1 MPEPPTQKQ
10 ISERY
15 WKIVGRY
22 LELHPWRLAKTLLT
36 WICIIGGIV
45 AIILQSN
52 RGNEE
57 FFNAGAISSA
67 HAQFASDCK
76 KCHEGAAGVPQ
87 NRTQLV
93 NVIGDRF
100 RKGIDFTTIDQKCET
115 CHKQHALHEP
125 NVVENRSCSACH
137 MEHQGRTALRIV
149 ASSQCATCHN
159 NAEVMQA
166 SATKGMQMP
175 QDAFHLRH
183 FPPQQVVFQ
192 LPRPAR
198 GFTELI
204 DSFENKHPEF
214 QLVREHERD
223 PDVLRFNHQ
232 RHLSGPDIPQVNGKK
247 LDCGY
252 CHKPDVEGRF
262 MQRINFAANCQ
273 ACHSLQFDVKN
284 PEMQLPHGDAT
295 AVRAYLRSLPTH
307 YADLAVKKS
316 ITRPEQIQG
325 FVAQQIAQLRD
336 QVRSGEELERR
347 VFFTVDPYKAQ
358 PGVAGTRA
366 AFYGCAFCHE
376 VKPQAALVPAITKPV
391 LVDRWVTGAR
401 FNHAKHNA
409 VACETCHHVAQ
420 SRETS
425 DVLMPVKAN
434 CVACHSAAGKVAHEC
449 MTCHTYHAPPQVIA
463 AQSPTPAPVS
473 WQQRL
478 RSSAVATR

>member
-36 WICIIGGIV
+36 WICIVGGIA
-45 AIILQSN
+45 AIILQSR
-52 RGNEE
+52 RGDEE
-57 FFNAGAISSA
+57 FFNAGTISSA
-67 HAQFASDCK
+67 HSQFATNCK
-76 KCHEGAAGVPQ
+76 SCHEEQAGVPRDSKQ
-87 NRTQLV
+87 FVTIVR
-93 NVIGDRF
+93 DRF
-100 RKGIDFTTIDQKCET
+100 RKGLDFTTIDQKCET

-137 MEHQGRTALRIV
+137 MEHQGRQALRIV

-159 NAEVMQA
+159 NTDVMQA
-166 SATKGMQMP
+166 SATRGMQMP
-175 QDAFHLRH
+175 QDVFHLRS

-192 LPRPAR
+192 LPRPGR
-198 GFTELI
+198 GFTEVI
-204 DSFENKHPEF
+204 NSFEDKHPDF
-214 QLVREHERD
+214 QLARERPHD
-223 PDVLRFNHQ
+223 TDVLRFNHQ
-232 RHLSGPDIPQVNGKK
+232 RHLNGPDIPQVNGKK

-262 MQRINFAANCQ
+262 MQRISFAANCQ
-273 ACHSLQFDVKN
+273 ACHSLQFDMKN

-295 AVRAYLRSLPTH
+295 AVRGYLHSLPTH
-307 YADLAVKKS
+307 YADLATQKG
-316 ITRPEQIQG
+316 INQPAQIQT

-336 QVRSGEELERR
+336 QVHSGEELERR
-347 VFFTVDPYKAQ
+347 VFFTVDPYKPQ

-391 LVDRWVTGAR
+391 LVDRWMTRAH
-401 FNHAKHNA
+401 FNHAKHAA
-409 VACETCHHVAQ
+409 VACDTCHHATQ

-434 CVACHSAAGKVAHEC
+434 CVSCHSTQGKVSSEC

-463 AQSPTPAPVS
+463 TQSPTPPPVS

-478 RSSAVATR
+478 RDRVAIR